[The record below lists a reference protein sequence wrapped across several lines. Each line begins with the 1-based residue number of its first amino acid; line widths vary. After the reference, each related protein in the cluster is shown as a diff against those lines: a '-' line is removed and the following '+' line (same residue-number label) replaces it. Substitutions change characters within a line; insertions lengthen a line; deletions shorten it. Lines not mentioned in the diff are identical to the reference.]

1 MTRRFQL
8 TRNVVQGT
16 LVCWLGFATL
26 GYSQT
31 RIFVSPSG
39 NDKQAGTLAS
49 PLATLDKA
57 LANVKT
63 APQNEVHIYLRNGV
77 YYLPKTLRITPQQI
91 ANKKLL
97 IRAYQQ
103 EQVELN
109 GGRKLALR
117 WQKSDNGIWTA
128 NVTGESFEQLYV
140 NGKKQ
145 VLARYP
151 NYDSTARVFNGTAAD
166 AISKSRASRWKNPVG
181 GYVHAIHRHEWGG
194 FHYRITGKTGD
205 TLTYEGGWQNNRPM
219 GMHKNQRFVENIYEE
234 LDAPGEWFYDKTTQ
248 TLSFIPPAGLDLNT
262 AVVEVSRLK
271 SLVELVGT
279 TEVPLRQVRI
289 QGVRLVNTERTFM
302 EPYEPL
308 LRSDWMLYRGAAV
321 YLENTEN
328 CRIESCEL
336 TNLGGNAILVS
347 RYNRNASVDG
357 CHIHHVGATAIGFVG
372 DTSAV
377 RSPAFR
383 YEWFVPYANM
393 DLRPGPKNNRYPAN
407 CTANDNLIHHVGE
420 IEKQAT
426 GVEISMASEI
436 TVRHNTIYQLPRA
449 GINIGDGTWG
459 GHLIEFNDVFDTV
472 LETGDHG
479 SFNSWGRDRFW
490 HPNRKTMD
498 SLVAARP
505 ELIKLDAQKP
515 VVIRN
520 NRFRCDHGWDIDLDD
535 GSSNYLIYNN
545 VLLNGGL
552 KFREGF
558 YRTAEN
564 NVILNNSFHPH
575 VWFKNSEDV
584 FRKNIVMR
592 GYFPIQVNFWGK
604 ELDNNFFPD
613 QAALQKAQ
621 KNETDAHSRFGDPQ
635 FTDPEHGDYRVK
647 PGSLALAV
655 GFQNFPMNQFG
666 VQKAPLRALAR
677 SPKLPELINLRNESN
692 VAETTWLGIRIR
704 NVAGLGDRSAFG
716 LPDEKGVVVLTVPKE
731 SKMATSGLQ
740 KDDVIRTIN
749 GTDVATITQL
759 VSVQQQLH
767 FMTTIPARVMRNQ
780 RIVEVQLP
788 VK

>member
-1 MTRRFQL
+1 MKWTFCL
-8 TRNVVQGT
+8 
-16 LVCWLGFATL
+16 WLSVSVSVYAQ
-26 GYSQT
+26 S
-31 RIFVSPSG
+31 RIYVAPTG
-39 NDKQAGTLAS
+39 NDAQAGTLAA
-49 PLATLDKA
+49 PLATLEKA
-57 LANVKT
+57 LEKVKS
-63 APQNEVHIYLRNGV
+63 APQNEVQILLRKGV
-77 YYLPKTLRITPQQI
+77 YYLPQTLRIDPQRIGSKQ
-91 ANKKLL
+91 LL
-97 IRAYQQ
+97 ISDYPN

-109 GGRKLALR
+109 GGRKLNLR
-117 WQKSDNGIWTA
+117 WQKAGDRIWTA
-128 NVTGESFEQLYV
+128 NVPGEPFEQLFI

-166 AISKSRASRWKNPVG
+166 AISKERIRRWKNPTG

-219 GMHKNQRFVENIYEE
+219 GMHRSQRFVENIYEE

-248 TLSFIPPAGLDLNT
+248 TLSFIPPVGLDLPT

-271 SLVELVGT
+271 SLIELTGT
-279 TEVPLRQVRI
+279 PEAPLRQVRI
-289 QGVRLVNTERTFM
+289 RGLRLANTERTFM

-321 YLENTEN
+321 FLENTEN
-328 CRIESCEL
+328 CRIDDCEL
-336 TNLGGNAILVS
+336 TALGGNAVLVS
-347 RYNRNASVDG
+347 RYNRNAAVQG

-383 YEWFVPYANM
+383 YEWFVPYAQM
-393 DLRPGPKNNRYPAN
+393 DRQPGPKNNRYPAQ
-407 CTANDNLIHHVGE
+407 CMADDNLIHHIGE

-459 GHLIEFNDVFDTV
+459 GHVLEFNDVFDTV

-498 SLVAARP
+498 SLVAAHP

-564 NVILNNSFHPH
+564 NVLVNNSFHPH
-575 VWFKNSEDV
+575 VWFENSGDI

-592 GYFPIQVNFWGK
+592 PYFPIQINYWGK
-604 ELDNNFFPD
+604 EIDHNLFPD
-613 QAALQKAQ
+613 QTALQKARQ
-621 KNETDAHSRFGDPQ
+621 SGTDAHSQSGDPQ
-635 FTDPEHGDYRVK
+635 FLNPAQGDYRVSK
-647 PGSLALAV
+647 ASPAQVV
-655 GFQNFPMNQFG
+655 GFQNFSMDQFG
-666 VQKAPLRALAR
+666 VQKPALRALAR
-677 SPKLPELINLRNESN
+677 SPRLPELLKPQPGKD
-692 VAETTWLGIRIR
+692 VAETSWLGIRVR
-704 NVAGLGDRSAFG
+704 NVRGLGDRSAFG
-716 LPDEKGVVVLTVPKE
+716 LPDENGIVVLTVPKE
-731 SKMATSGLQ
+731 SKLAASGLQ
-740 KDDVIRTIN
+740 KGDVIRTAN
-749 GTDVATITQL
+749 GTDVATVRQL
-759 VSVQQQLH
+759 TALQQQLH
-767 FMTTIPARVMRNQ
+767 FMSALPVRVMRNQ
-780 RIVEVQLP
+780 QLIELQLP
-788 VK
+788 LR

>member
-1 MTRRFQL
+1 MTCSSQ
-8 TRNVVQGT
+8 VVRTFLKGI
-16 LVCWLGFATL
+16 LLGWLGVATP
-26 GYSQT
+26 GYAQT

-39 NDKQAGTLAS
+39 SDAQTGTQAL
-49 PLATLDKA
+49 PVATLEKA
-57 LANVKT
+57 LEKVKT
-63 APQNEVHIYLRNGV
+63 AAQNEVHIYLRKGT
-77 YYLPKTLRITPQQI
+77 YYLPKPVRITPQLI
-91 ANKKLL
+91 GTKRLL
-97 IRAYQQ
+97 ISAFQH
-103 EQVELN
+103 EPVELN
-109 GGRKLALR
+109 GGRKLTLR
-117 WQKSDNGIWTA
+117 WQKSGNGRWTA
-128 NVTGESFEQLYV
+128 NVAGEPFEQLYV

-166 AISKSRASRWKNPVG
+166 AISRTRASRWKNPAG
-181 GYVHAIHRHEWGG
+181 GYLHAMHQHEWGD

-219 GMHKNQRFVENIYEE
+219 GIHKNQRFVENIYEE
-234 LDAPGEWFYDKTTQ
+234 LDAPGEWFYDKATQ
-248 TLSFIPPAGLDLNT
+248 TLSFMPPSGLDLNK
-262 AVVEVSRLK
+262 AVVDVSRLK

-279 TEVPLRQVRI
+279 PTTPLRQVRI
-289 QGVRLVNTERTFM
+289 RGIRLVNTERTFM

-328 CRIESCEL
+328 CRIEACEL
-336 TNLGGNAILVS
+336 THLGGNAVLVS
-347 RYNRNASVDG
+347 RYNRNTAVDG

-383 YEWFVPYANM
+383 YEQFVPYADM

-407 CTANDNLIHHVGE
+407 CTASDNLIHHTGE
-420 IEKQAT
+420 IEKQST
-426 GVEISMASEI
+426 GVEISMASDI
-436 TVRHNTIYQLPRA
+436 VVRHNTIYQLPRA

-459 GHLIEFNDVFDTV
+459 GHVIEFNDVFDTV

-498 SLVAARP
+498 SLAAAHP

-535 GSSNYLIYNN
+535 GSSNYVIANN

-564 NVILNNSFHPH
+564 NVIVNNSFHPH

-592 GYFPIQVNFWGK
+592 AYFPIQIAYWGK
-604 ELDNNFFPD
+604 EIDNNLFPD

-621 KNETDAHSRFGDPQ
+621 QNGTDLHSRFGDPHFINPAQ
-635 FTDPEHGDYRVK
+635 GDYRVEQSS
-647 PGSLALAV
+647 PALAV

-666 VQKAPLRALAR
+666 VQQASLRTLAR
-677 SPKLPELINLRNESN
+677 SPKLPQLINGQNESD
-692 VAETTWLGIRIR
+692 VAVKTWLGIRVR
-704 NVAGLGDRSAFG
+704 NVHGLGDRSAFG
-716 LPDEKGVVVLTVPKE
+716 LPDEKGIVVLNVPKE
-731 SKMATSGLQ
+731 NKLAASGLQ

-749 GTDVATITQL
+749 GTDVATIAQL
-759 VSVQQQLH
+759 EGIQQQLH
-767 FMTTIPARVMRNQ
+767 FMSAIPIQVMRNQ
-780 RIVEVQLP
+780 HIVEVQLP
-788 VK
+788 MK

>member
-1 MTRRFQL
+1 MTCLSQAIRTVFK
-8 TRNVVQGT
+8 GT
-16 LVCWLGFATL
+16 LLGWLGFATPA
-26 GYSQT
+26 YAQT

-39 NDKQAGTLAS
+39 SDTQAGTLAL
-49 PLATLDKA
+49 PVATLEKA
-57 LANVKT
+57 LEKVKT
-63 APQNEVHIYLRNGV
+63 APQNEVHIYLRKGT
-77 YYLPKTLRITPQQI
+77 YYLAKTVRITPHI
-91 ANKKLL
+91 IGNKRLL
-97 IRAYQQ
+97 ISAFQN
-103 EQVELN
+103 ESVELN

-117 WQKSDNGIWTA
+117 WQKSGDRIWVA
-128 NVTGESFEQLYV
+128 NVAGEPFEQLYI

-166 AISKSRASRWKNPVG
+166 AISRTRISRWKNPSG
-181 GYVHAIHRHEWGG
+181 GYLHAIHQHEWGD
-194 FHYRITGKTGD
+194 FHYRITGKSGD

-219 GMHKNQRFVENIYEE
+219 GIHKNQRFVENIYEE
-234 LDAPGEWFYDKTTQ
+234 LDAPGEWFYDKATQ
-248 TLSFIPPAGLDLNT
+248 TLSFIPPSGFDLNS
-262 AVVEVSRLK
+262 AVVDVSRLK

-279 TEVPLRQVRI
+279 PKTPLRQVRI
-289 QGVRLVNTERTFM
+289 HGIRLVNTERTFM

-308 LRSDWMLYRGAAV
+308 LRSDWMLYRGAAI

-328 CRIESCEL
+328 CRIEACEL
-336 TNLGGNAILVS
+336 THLGGNAILVS
-347 RYNRNASVDG
+347 RYNRNTSVDG
-357 CHIHHVGATAIGFVG
+357 CHIHHIGATAIGFVG

-383 YEWFVPYANM
+383 YEWFVPYADM
-393 DLRPGPKNNRYPAN
+393 DLRPGSKNNRYPAN
-407 CTANDNLIHHVGE
+407 CTASDNLIHHTGE
-420 IEKQAT
+420 IEKQST
-426 GVEISMASEI
+426 GVEISMASDI

-459 GHLIEFNDVFDTV
+459 GHLLEFNDVFDTV

-498 SLVAARP
+498 SLAAAHP

-535 GSSNYLIYNN
+535 GSSNYIIFNN

-564 NVILNNSFHPH
+564 NVIVNNSFHPH

-592 GYFPIQVNFWGK
+592 PYFPIQIAHWGK
-604 ELDNNFFPD
+604 EIDHNLFPD
-613 QAALQKAQ
+613 QTALQKAQ
-621 KNETDAHSRFGDPQ
+621 QNGTDLHSQFGDPQ
-635 FTDPEHGDYRVK
+635 YINPEQGDYRVAQIS
-647 PGSLALAV
+647 PALAA

-666 VQKAPLRALAR
+666 VQKASLRVLAR
-677 SPKLPELINLRNESN
+677 SPKLPQLSNDRKESN
-692 VAETTWLGIRIR
+692 VTEKTWLGIRIR
-704 NVAGLGDRSAFG
+704 NVNGLGDRSAFG
-716 LPDEKGVVVLTVPKE
+716 LPDEKGIVVLTVPKE
-731 SKMATSGLQ
+731 SKLATSGLQ

-749 GTDVATITQL
+749 GTDVATIAQL
-759 VSVQQQLH
+759 ESIQQQLH
-767 FMTTIPARVMRNQ
+767 FMSTIPVGVMRNQ
-780 RIVEVQLP
+780 RIIDIQLP
-788 VK
+788 MK